1 MYQTTD
7 QPKRTVPWRLIALA
21 AGVVAVGILWG
32 RSIMV
37 MIAALVIIIVL
48 HELGHFLTAKWSGM
62 KVTEFFIGFG
72 PRLWSTRRGETEYGI
87 KAIPAGAYV
96 KIIGMNS
103 YEEVPA
109 EDEART
115 YRQKSYPRR
124 LAVAIAGSTMH
135 FLIAVVLI
143 FTLLVGFGT
152 PGGSRAFETVK
163 PTSWKVDNTVDASAA
178 ANAGIRQ
185 GDRIVSVAG
194 VETPTFDSLGEVVRP
209 RAGQNVDVVIDR
221 DGQRQ
226 TFNVT
231 LGSAVE
237 HGQTIGRLGVYPSLA
252 YPPNQRVNVLKAVP
266 YTAHDVAYLTGGT
279 VSGMVKLF
287 SPSGIANFADQ
298 VFSGADKGSSNATG
312 NSSPSSQTPDDQN
325 GGRLVSIVGATQLGA
340 HLLEGGVA
348 DFLRF
353 LAVLNV
359 FIGLFNLIP
368 LLPFDGGHVA
378 IATYERIREIGQH
391 GRRYFVDVTRL
402 LPVAYAVVMVL
413 VLIGVSSVYLDVVNP
428 IKIP

>member
-7 QPKRTVPWRLIALA
+7 KPTRSVPWRLVAMAL
-21 AGVVAVGILWG
+21 GVVAVGILWG

-37 MIAALVIIIVL
+37 MIAALVVMILL

-72 PRLWSTRRGETEYGI
+72 PRLWSVRRGETEYGV
-87 KAIPAGAYV
+87 KLLPAGAYV

-103 YEEVPA
+103 YEEVPP
-109 EDEART
+109 EDEPRT

-124 LAVAIAGSTMH
+124 LAVAVAGSTMH
-135 FLIAVVLI
+135 FLIAITMI
-143 FTLLVGFGT
+143 FALLVGFGT
-152 PGGSRAFETVK
+152 PGGSRVFETVK
-163 PTSWKVDNTVDASAA
+163 PTSWKVDSTVLDSAA
-178 ANAGIRQ
+178 ARAGLRQ

-194 VETPTFDSLGEVVRP
+194 TEVPTFDSLGQVVRP
-209 RAGQNVDVVIDR
+209 RAGQNVDLVVER
-221 DGQRQ
+221 DGARQ
-226 TFNVT
+226 TLNVT
-231 LGSAVE
+231 LGSALD
-237 HGQTIGRLGVYPSLA
+237 HGQTIGRLGVYPSLS
-252 YPPNQRVNVLKAVP
+252 YPPTQRVNVFKALP
-266 YTAHDVAYLTGGT
+266 DSAHDIAYLTGGT
-279 VSGMVKLF
+279 ITGLGRLF
-287 SPSGIANFADQ
+287 SPSGMSSFANQ
-298 VFSGADKGSSNATG
+298 VVNGANAGSAQAGGNGSSG
-312 NSSPSSQTPDDQN
+312 SQTPDNQN

-340 HLLEGGVA
+340 HLLDGGVA

-378 IATYERIREIGQH
+378 IATYERLREIGRG

-402 LPVAYAVVMVL
+402 LPVAYAVVTVL